1 MSCGLQNTTKI
12 YITLFLTLCLMI
24 SELVVGYTYNSNTLV
39 ADSFHMFSD
48 AVSFV
53 VSLIAIYKKPQETN
67 KARKTFGYRRAEQ
80 VGAMI
85 HGSLLLGLSFSVGTA
100 AILRIVEPEKIDNP
114 KLALIVGSTGIIVDV
129 TGIALFFQDYLQ
141 DGSMNIRSLF
151 LEKLGDLA
159 GTIVVIITCTVS
171 YIYDDPEKY
180 PWVEYV
186 DPVGTLLFCCVLL
199 WATREIFHMVIRIV
213 MQDAPRG
220 FPMEEF
226 EQEIKNLKV
235 EIIKNNVWQVDNH
248 EVIMSIVVKTDT
260 DQTEISSKVKKV
272 FRDFASKEFSIL
284 NMTVEVVNGSD
295 TLANGN
301 LSLPG
306 YENKSGLAIDDG
318 DVV

>member
-1 MSCGLQNTTKI
+1 
-12 YITLFLTLCLMI
+12 
-24 SELVVGYTYNSNTLV
+24 
-39 ADSFHMFSD
+39 
-48 AVSFV
+48 
-53 VSLIAIYKKPQETN
+53 
-67 KARKTFGYRRAEQ
+67 
-80 VGAMI
+80 
-85 HGSLLLGLSFSVGTA
+85 
-100 AILRIVEPEKIDNP
+100 
-114 KLALIVGSTGIIVDV
+114 
-129 TGIALFFQDYLQ
+129 
-141 DGSMNIRSLF
+141 
-151 LEKLGDLA
+151 
-159 GTIVVIITCTVS
+159 
-171 YIYDDPEKY
+171 
-180 PWVEYV
+180 
-186 DPVGTLLFCCVLL
+186 
-199 WATREIFHMVIRIV
+199 